1 MQGEKNLVKR
11 LAAVLLIFG
20 LAFLAACGSD
30 EPTTAPPVS
39 LELTATDIAFD
50 TTRFEVMAGQPVR
63 LTLNNEGALTHDFS
77 IMEMPL
83 MGNVMSDEMEE
94 EMPGHDM
101 SSMAVEPEIHVAAAM
116 NSSTTIEFT
125 PSEPGEYTY
134 FCTVAGHKEAGMMG
148 TLVVQAP

>member
-30 EPTTAPPVS
+30 EPTMVPPVS

-50 TTRFEVMAGQPVR
+50 TTRLEVMAGQPVR
-63 LTLNNEGALTHDFS
+63 LTLNNEGALEHDFS

-116 NSSTTIEFT
+116 NSSNTIEFT

>member
-30 EPTTAPPVS
+30 EPTMVPPVS

-50 TTRFEVMAGQPVR
+50 TTRLEVMAGQPVR
-63 LTLNNEGALTHDFS
+63 LTLNNEGALEHDFS

-83 MGNVMSDEMEE
+83 MGDVMADEMEE
-94 EMPGHDM
+94 EMAGHDM
-101 SSMAVEPEIHVAAAM
+101 SGMEEEPEIHVAAPM
-116 NSSTTIEFT
+116 NGSNTIEFT